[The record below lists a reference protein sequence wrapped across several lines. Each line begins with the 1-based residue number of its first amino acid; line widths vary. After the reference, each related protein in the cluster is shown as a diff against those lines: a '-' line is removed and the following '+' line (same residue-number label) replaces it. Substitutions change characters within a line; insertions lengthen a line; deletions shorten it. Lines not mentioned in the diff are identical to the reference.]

1 MKILLIAFNVPYDSV
16 AHAGGCICDH
26 YLMKMIADATNEVT
40 VISLGEEFE
49 KEKVENQK
57 KFDNLRYETL
67 FKNRSFS
74 FADRIKNII
83 VKTVGIA
90 PYAGFLTNK
99 EVAFFLS
106 SCKKLKNQGW
116 VPDTVICD
124 WTECVFLIK
133 KIKNV
138 FPDAKYIAV
147 EQDVTFLRYQR
158 IYKRTHNPL
167 IKMLR
172 YRIYKNVLRRE
183 IASLKVCDTIKA
195 LNGKDAK
202 LLLEYGI
209 DEKRISVI
217 SPFYK
222 KYNFFEPKSDSKN
235 ILFWGA
241 MNRQENTEAAIWFIQ
256 NVLSVLPQEYKFYV
270 IGNHPTK
277 EILGLSGSRVVVTG
291 FVDSLE
297 AYLQDA
303 LCFVVPLLQG
313 AGINIKILEGFMTGI
328 PVLTNAIG
336 IEGIPAENQKEYLH
350 CELPEDYISAIERL
364 TEDNE
369 LCMTLGKNARTFMEA
384 TFDYEK
390 GSYL

>member
-26 YLMKMIADATNEVT
+26 YLKKMIADATNEVT

-277 EILGLSGSRVVVTG
+277 EILG
-291 FVDSLE
+291 
-297 AYLQDA
+297 
-303 LCFVVPLLQG
+303 
-313 AGINIKILEGFMTGI
+313 
-328 PVLTNAIG
+328 
-336 IEGIPAENQKEYLH
+336 
-350 CELPEDYISAIERL
+350 
-364 TEDNE
+364 
-369 LCMTLGKNARTFMEA
+369 
-384 TFDYEK
+384 
-390 GSYL
+390 